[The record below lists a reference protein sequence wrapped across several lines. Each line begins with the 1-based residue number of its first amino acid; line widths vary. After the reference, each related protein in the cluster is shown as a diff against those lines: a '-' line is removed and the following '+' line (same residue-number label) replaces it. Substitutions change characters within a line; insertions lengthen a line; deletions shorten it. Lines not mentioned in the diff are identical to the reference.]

1 MERGAAERM
10 FGLGNDDLKFLLG
23 RYEFHPD
30 VMFDAADD
38 VSIWLPEFSIYGT
51 GATFDEAKEDLLEEV
66 LAYVA
71 EYFSDDPA
79 LRSAPNRRSHYPYA
93 LRVAAAAFDDETRR
107 GAVHPACGTGWRGQ
121 IGSSALASVGPV
133 EHKRFCKIDGWQE
146 LKSARGKKRDHD
158 YYEKRLPN
166 GGILRT
172 KVSRNEGVRAPTF
185 GTASGGSSLDSKAK
199 SSSGRHCEARG
210 SCARETG

>member
-1 MERGAAERM
+1 MGRGAAGLEVMPAARARQEMKKVFDRAIHQHLPVPMERGAAERM
-10 FGLGNDDLKFLLG
+10 FGLGNDDLKFLLN

-71 EYFSDDPA
+71 EYFSEDPA

-93 LRVAAAAFDDETRR
+93 LRVAAAAFDDELEVVLFSQPAEPAA
-107 GAVHPACGTGWRGQ
+107 GAR
-121 IGSSALASVGPV
+121 
-133 EHKRFCKIDGWQE
+133 
-146 LKSARGKKRDHD
+146 
-158 YYEKRLPN
+158 
-166 GGILRT
+166 
-172 KVSRNEGVRAPTF
+172 
-185 GTASGGSSLDSKAK
+185 
-199 SSSGRHCEARG
+199 
-210 SCARETG
+210 